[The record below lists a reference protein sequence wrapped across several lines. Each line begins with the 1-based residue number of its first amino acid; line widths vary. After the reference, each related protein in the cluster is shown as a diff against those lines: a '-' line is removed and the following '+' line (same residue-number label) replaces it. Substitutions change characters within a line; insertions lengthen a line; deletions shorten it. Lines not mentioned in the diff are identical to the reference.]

1 MPAESFDCLCLFV
14 AFTVTVVTLR
24 CMCVKGDSVK
34 GYI

>member
-1 MPAESFDCLCLFV
+1 MLVCVFV
-14 AFTVTVVTLR
+14 AFTVVVVTLR